1 MNTTKTD
8 VAIIGAGP
16 SGLMLGHL
24 LTQAGINCIIV
35 ERKSPD
41 YVLSRIRAGVLEQCT
56 LQVMEKLGLD
66 SRLKAE
72 GLPHDGVILADGE
85 RVIEIDVKGLTGSQV
100 VVYGQTEITKDLMD
114 ASDSRGVMRVYDADD
129 VALHNIETEAPCV
142 TYTKNG
148 EPHRI
153 DCRFIA
159 GCDGFHGPSRKAMP
173 GSNTN
178 YVEKVYPFGW
188 LGVLADVPPATH
200 EVAYS
205 NHDRGFAL
213 SSMRSLT
220 RSRYYIQVGLDE
232 KVEAWSDERFWDEL
246 AVRLGPEIS
255 SKLVTGP
262 SIEKSIAPLRSFI
275 FGSMRHGS
283 LFLAGDSAHIVPPTG
298 AKGLNL
304 ASSDITYLSAAI
316 ISYFKEKQSD
326 GINLYSEKALNRVWK
341 SSRFSWYLTT
351 LMHRFP
357 EGGEFDR
364 KMQVAELEYIA
375 GSKAAQT
382 TIAENY
388 IGLPL

>member
-232 KVEAWSDERFWDEL
+232 KVEDWSDERFWDEL

-298 AKGLNL
+298 AKWLNL

>member
-1 MNTTKTD
+1 MQTSKTE
-8 VAIIGAGP
+8 VVVIGAGP
-16 SGLMLGHL
+16 AGLMLAHL
-24 LTQAGINCIIV
+24 LTQAGIDCV
-35 ERKSPD
+35 VLERQTPD

-56 LQVMEKLGLD
+56 LRVMEKLGLEK
-66 SRLKAE
+66 RLQAE
-72 GLPHDGVILADGE
+72 GLPHDGVILADGV

-114 ASDSRGVMRVYDADD
+114 AAEARGVQRIYEAAD
-129 VALHNIETEAPCV
+129 VQLFNIESEAPYV
-142 TYTKNG
+142 TYEKNG
-148 EPHRI
+148 ETQRI

-159 GCDGFHGPSRKAMP
+159 GCDGFHGASRKAMP
-173 GSNTN
+173 DYDTN

-188 LGVLADVPPATH
+188 LGILADVPPATH
-200 EVAYS
+200 EVAYA

-213 SSMRSLT
+213 CSMRSET
-220 RSRYYIQVGLDE
+220 RSRYYVQVGLDE
-232 KVEAWSDERFWDEL
+232 KIEDWSDDRFWEEL
-246 AVRLGPEIS
+246 ATRMGPDIAARIT
-255 SKLVTGP
+255 TGP

-275 FGSMRHGS
+275 FGNMRHGS
-283 LFLAGDSAHIVPPTG
+283 LFLAGDAAHIVPPTG

-304 ASSDITYLSAAI
+304 ASSDITYLSEALIAFFKNKDAAGI
-316 ISYFKEKQSD
+316 D
-326 GINLYSEKALNRVWK
+326 GYSEKALNRIWK

-364 KMQVAELEYIA
+364 KMQIAELNYIEN
-375 GSKAAQT
+375 SKAAQT